1 MAKRIFT
8 LGGQTFTA
16 QAYTA
21 NLTNAT
27 YGAIK
32 GGSATQ
38 LIDILEVS
46 VNGMATASIVAA
58 MQLCRAS
65 TIEAGAVTALASP
78 NSDGALHP
86 ATAALAAPPVTFVAA
101 ATNGPQASAVTT
113 DPKLQFSLNL
123 FGGIERWNA
132 SPTQQY
138 SMLGNTAALFGE
150 LILFNSSTS
159 GGSSGLCNAHLM
171 YEPY

>member
-1 MAKRIFT
+1 MAKRIFAI
-8 LGGQTFTA
+8 LGQTFTA
-16 QAYTA
+16 AAYTA
-21 NLTNAT
+21 NLANAT

-38 LIDILEVS
+38 LTDILEIS

-58 MQLCRAS
+58 MQLVRAS
-65 TIEAGAVTALASP
+65 TIEAGAITALASP
-78 NSDGALHP
+78 NSDGPLNP
-86 ATAALAAPPVTFVAA
+86 ATAALAAPPSTFVAA

-159 GGSSGLCNAHLM
+159 GGSSGLCNAHII